1 MRLNLWS
8 ILLVMALVFGL
19 GFEALKHAKMRGSND
34 DAALKQALNRMEYEP
49 YARNTENDP
58 DATPANTKV
67 ADNSEYKFPE
77 NHTIVGQQP
86 PVAPRGV
93 VKYEGKDKAKDK
105 KKKKKKKKKIET
117 VAKIPERPDHVNDD
131 EDEEEEAPVTNVG
144 VNEPESKQQPVNPA
158 IKKAQL
164 SYDEWAAKLL
174 NQPNPQATQEFIR
187 AYQTGQV
194 SAEIFYKIVREMIG
208 HSNDEMVGL
217 GILCASQTPSYPSFV
232 VLIGI
237 LENNSSSPTAKSRS
251 ETALNTYSQ
260 VSYLPILE
268 SVIRSS
274 SSTTAL
280 LAATKRLNVSAQNAK
295 KLWLA
300 KLQRAQQQSGGT
312 TPPPTNPP
320 NTPPT
325 ATTTKNPYAR
335 YFTRFVDLLNKI
347 KSTNSSVS
355 ASAQEALN
363 SINSLLT

>member
-8 ILLVMALVFGL
+8 ILLVMAIVFGL
-19 GFEALKHAKMRGSND
+19 GFEAMKHAKMRQAD
-34 DAALKQALNRMEYEP
+34 DAALKQALNRMDYEP

-58 DATPANTKV
+58 DATPAGTKV
-67 ADNSEYKFPE
+67 ADNSDYKFPE

-93 VKYEGKDKAKDK
+93 VKYEGKDKDKDK
-105 KKKKKKKKKIET
+105 KKKKKKKKKI
-117 VAKIPERPDHVNDD
+117 APSSRIPDIPKQED
-131 EDEEEEAPVTNVG
+131 DEEEEAEPVANIG
-144 VNEPESKQQPVNPA
+144 VNEQQQAQQPVNPA

-194 SAEIFYKIVREMIG
+194 SAEVFYKIVREMIG
-208 HSNDEMVGL
+208 HSNEEMVSL
-217 GILCASQTPSYPSFV
+217 GIMCASQTPSYPSFV
-232 VLIGI
+232 VLVNV
-237 LENNSSSPTAKSRS
+237 LENHSSSSTSKSRA

-274 SSTTAL
+274 NSTTAL

-300 KLQRAQQQSGGT
+300 KQQREQQQGGGT

-325 ATTTKNPYAR
+325 TTATKNPYAR

-347 KSTNSSVS
+347 KASNSSVS